1 MDWNDREL
9 NKLLNSPL
17 GEVARDLGRRGARVE
32 TAAKQY
38 ASGQGGGPQVR
49 TGRLRSSINWFLGV
63 DGRGVYAQVG
73 SAVPYAPFVEEG
85 TSRSRAYPYLRPA
98 LAFAQ

>member
-1 MDWNDREL
+1 MDWNDRALAEL
-9 NKLLNSPL
+9 LESPRGGIAREL
-17 GEVARDLGRRGARVE
+17 GLRGARVE
-32 TAAKQY
+32 TAAKQF

-73 SAVPYAPFVEEG
+73 SPVSYAAFVELG
-85 TSRSRAYPYLRPA
+85 TSRSKPYPYLVPA
-98 LAFAQ
+98 LAFVR